1 VARCVFTLVKLHK
14 NVSESVKLRNPSLF
28 GFSPVAAVVRK
39 PNSPT
44 PLVQSPRPQRKRK
57 GRVEVIATIIA
68 CRPGCLD
75 DDSLPGGGTK
85 ALRDAIAESLG
96 YDDGDARIR
105 FEYGQC
111 QVVGQQG
118 CIVKIERL

>member
-1 VARCVFTLVKLHK
+1 MKPIKITGRIIEPNETVRKL
-14 NVSESVKLRNPSLF
+14 NPHLF
-28 GFSPVAAVVRK
+28 GLGAVATPVRES
-39 PNSPT
+39 NSKDA
-44 PLVQSPRPQRKRK
+44 LVESPRPQRKRK
-57 GRVEVIATIIA
+57 GCVEVIVTICA

-75 DDSLPGGGTK
+75 DDSLTGGGTK

-111 QVVGQQG
+111 QVVGKQG